1 MSGRSYLSQAE
12 GGTSGPN
19 SRPGKRSHA
28 PRDLNVLDEGSFRVP
43 RVLRAGVP
51 GRVSISAPPVPGLGR
66 GRGRDAGGLRASPRA
81 MGSARRQGL
90 GGGGGHEHGD
100 QPWKAGS
107 PHAAKAGVALGRGFG
122 SRRQTRSVEGGGK
135 TPAAPATGRRL
146 V

>member
-81 MGSARRQGL
+81 MGSARRRVL
-90 GGGGGHEHGD
+90 GGRVGHEHGD
-100 QPWKAGS
+100 QPRETGAPQAATAGPATS
-107 PHAAKAGVALGRGFG
+107 RGFR
-122 SRRQTRSVEGGGK
+122 SRRPARSVEGRGE
-135 TPAAPATGRRL
+135 TPAPPAASP
-146 V
+146 